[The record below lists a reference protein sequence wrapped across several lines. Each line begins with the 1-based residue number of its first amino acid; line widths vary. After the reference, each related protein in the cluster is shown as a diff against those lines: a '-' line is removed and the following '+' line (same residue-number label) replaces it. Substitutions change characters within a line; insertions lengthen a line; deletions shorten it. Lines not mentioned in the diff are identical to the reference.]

1 MKLNTSSLVLRSTT
15 FPILTGG
22 GLTAAGLVM
31 LLLALIGGSVGVY
44 YAYIC
49 LQARPLRPKK
59 HKDAEHGPLIPPD
72 PDVNGNHEDVPLE
85 ASAPLG
91 EEVGENEKL
100 HIDEPDSSSPAPQ
113 DVASPKPPKEKEDV
127 LISVEDDVPP
137 AKVAHENETAPITSQ
152 SAPLGFVVPI
162 PMAASQEAPL
172 DHHPQPINA
181 QPQPEPRSQPQPQP
195 PPPQPQPE
203 PAKTEAPPCSKA
215 PVPVYIPPPQQKKP
229 IAISDE
235 EDGLLLQEP
244 PPQDDSLN
252 NDLCATL
259 PLSHS
264 PQQLAPREES
274 EPTPQNNPPAS
285 PPKPEAQPVVVVVP
299 NMMSSAPEKEEAK
312 PLGRAPD
319 PLLSEDCDEPAP
331 LHMKEED
338 EHLPSAPAISDVNKA
353 TDIPTV
359 EPTPTAES
367 PTAQPAPAV
376 ESPPTEPAPTT
387 ESIPPETQLEEPQD
401 PISKETRVDS
411 DDSLPTDSPQGLSKA
426 APECVEATE
435 AAKSSPEDD
444 KTKSSPEDAKVDEE
458 PRSPENAN
466 VNEDPRAE
474 SPCSVSSEEQDPSP
488 AVAEVCAAPVAS
500 PESQPQPKE
509 ESEEA
514 VTSDAPAS
522 PPAAPELPSVSPALN
537 TPEEH
542 LPLATNENLEPNV
555 IVHSSADEE
564 DNVSDISL
572 DASDAGDD
580 DKDVPAEATP
590 TPEPDTH
597 PGKEAS
603 AAPSQPPIIV
613 VDPPSAPI
621 ESYRVLPDDLSD
633 EDGSPLPVIKEEG
646 STENISEGTD
656 TESSEPEVT
665 EYSFSSGPS
674 APSTTGVLANEV
686 SCAMEPKVTK
696 FTPIDDLDPYES
708 EDSEISDEDME
719 EQDLT
724 TPSDSEEE
732 TLSPSMPPESKA
744 VEAEK
749 PPAAAEKDKPVSD
762 DPNLSKQNVSTN
774 VTFDL
779 STNGAA
785 PSESPASTPDAAADK
800 LPEEEASD
808 SAVSDSE
815 SDGAEAEA
823 ELKEEMVTIPGMVC
837 NNTNNHV
844 TESPESPSANH
855 TGVPADTCPPK
866 AQSPKTPQG
875 NSDSLEEIPK
885 VTDEGDGLSVSTSES
900 CDLSDGELTTS
911 TPKKSMIPRLVKQSE
926 A

>member
-1 MKLNTSSLVLRSTT
+1 MS
-15 FPILTGG
+15 G

-31 LLLALIGGSVGVY
+31 LLLALIGGSVGIY

-59 HKDAEHGPLIPPD
+59 YKDAEHGPLISPD

-91 EEVGENEKL
+91 EEVSENEKL
-100 HIDEPDSSSPAPQ
+100 HLDEPDSSSPAPQ
-113 DVASPKPPKEKEDV
+113 DDASAKPPKEKEDV

-137 AKVAHENETAPITSQ
+137 AKVAHENETAPAASQ

-181 QPQPEPRSQPQPQP
+181 QPQPEPQSQPQSQPQPQP

-215 PVPVYIPPPQQKKP
+215 PIPVYIPPPQQKKP

-252 NDLCATL
+252 SDLCATL
-259 PLSHS
+259 PISHS

-299 NMMSSAPEKEEAK
+299 NVMSSAPEKEEAK
-312 PLGRAPD
+312 PVGRAPD
-319 PLLSEDCDEPAP
+319 PLLSEDHDEPAP
-331 LHMKEED
+331 LRMKEDD
-338 EHLPSAPAISDVNKA
+338 EHLPSAPAINDINKA

-359 EPTPTAES
+359 ESAPTAESPATEPTPTAES
-367 PTAQPAPAV
+367 
-376 ESPPTEPAPTT
+376 
-387 ESIPPETQLEEPQD
+387 IPPETLLEEPPQD
-401 PISKETRVDS
+401 PINKETCGDS
-411 DDSLPTDSPQGLSKA
+411 DDSLPTDAPQDLSEA

-458 PRSPENAN
+458 PRA
-466 VNEDPRAE
+466 D
-474 SPCSVSSEEQDPSP
+474 SPCSVSSEEQDPP
-488 AVAEVCAAPVAS
+488 PVVAEVCAAPVAS

-514 VTSDAPAS
+514 VTRDAPAS
-522 PPAAPELPSVSPALN
+522 PPAAPESPSVSPAPN
-537 TPEEH
+537 TAEEH
-542 LPLATNENLEPNV
+542 LPLAANEDLEPNV

-564 DNVSDISL
+564 DNVSDVSL
-572 DASDAGDD
+572 DASDARDD

-590 TPEPDTH
+590 APEPDTH
-597 PGKEAS
+597 PAKEAS

-613 VDPPSAPI
+613 VDTPSAPL
-621 ESYRVLPDDLSD
+621 EAYRALPDDLSD
-633 EDGSPLPVIKEEG
+633 EEGSPLPVIREEG

-708 EDSEISDEDME
+708 DDSEISDEDME

-732 TLSPSMPPESKA
+732 TLSPSIPPESKA
-744 VEAEK
+744 MEAEK

-762 DPNLSKQNVSTN
+762 DPNLSKQNVSPN

-823 ELKEEMVTIPGMVC
+823 ELKEEMVSIPAVVC

-844 TESPESPSANH
+844 AESPEPPSANH
-855 TGVPADTCPPK
+855 TGNPTETCPPK
-866 AQSPKTPQG
+866 AQPPKTSQG
-875 NSDSLEEIPK
+875 NGDSLEEIPK

-911 TPKKSMIPRLVKQSE
+911 TPKKSMIPRLLKQSE